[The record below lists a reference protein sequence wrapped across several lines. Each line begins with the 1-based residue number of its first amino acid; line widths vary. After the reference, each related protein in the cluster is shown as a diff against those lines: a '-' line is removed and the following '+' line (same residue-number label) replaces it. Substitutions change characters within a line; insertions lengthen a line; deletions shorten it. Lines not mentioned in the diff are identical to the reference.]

1 MQDGDPKLP
10 SIIASH
16 IYTMVALSAIAALL
30 VATLNSYTTTL
41 KTTSE
46 IEQLKNLLSHVA
58 AKGNELLTV
67 AKVTNSTARLFLQLP
82 TAIGYQQYWMRAN
95 NDSSSA
101 WIEGSLGQITGY
113 SAPYRVFLPIGT
125 AASGDFI
132 GGYGAAVLD
141 SYLNGSTPQLRLGS
155 LGG

>member
-1 MQDGDPKLP
+1 MVKELP
-10 SIIASH
+10 STIASH
-16 IYTMVALSAIAALL
+16 IYTMVASAAICALL

-67 AKVTNSTARLFLQLP
+67 AAVTNSSTRAFLQLP
-82 TAIGYQQYWMRAN
+82 ATIGYQQYWIRASS
-95 NDSSSA
+95 DSSST
-101 WIEGSLGQITGY
+101 WIEGSLGQITWN
-113 SAPYRVFLPIGT
+113 SAPYRVFLPMGT
-125 AASGDFI
+125 SASGHFI

-141 SYLNGSTPQLRLGS
+141 SYLNGSTPQLRLAS

>member
-1 MQDGDPKLP
+1 LP
-10 SIIASH
+10 STIASH

-46 IEQLKNLLSHVA
+46 IEQLKNILSHVA

-67 AKVTNSTARLFLQLP
+67 AKVTNSTTRAFLQLP
-82 TAIGYQQYWMRAN
+82 TAIGYQQYWIRAS

-101 WIEGSLGQITGY
+101 WIEGSLGQIREN
-113 SAPYRVFLPIGT
+113 SASYRIFLPLGT
-125 AASGDFI
+125 SASGDFV

-155 LGG
+155 FGG